1 MKIYFGTPQFGCGIP
16 QFFADNC
23 KIVAVFTYKI
33 TYIYVLYIKFFIN
46 NFADVKPECNFFKKT
61 DEVVET
67 GVKCDKTWQKQ
78 GQKTNRSSM
87 CKNNNRDTGTPLPSR
102 QTIVQPKLELTTP
115 GDSYEREADRMADFV
130 MRRQYT
136 GIPTEMP
143 SVAYVVHPTIS
154 RNISGSAGVAVDTA
168 TEGGINASRGGG
180 QPMPEALRSQMESGF
195 GADFSGVRLHTDSR
209 AADLSRGIQAKAF
222 TYGNDI
228 YFNRGQY
235 SPDTTAGQH
244 LIAHELTHVVQQ
256 SGKVGRETNKS
267 QNDILD
273 IIQNNLNKI
282 KEDPNQLVNMIIQN
296 LNESNFE
303 KLLENNKRF
312 FGDFII
318 DHPEDFHVLFNRFP
332 NTIKKHIPYLKY
344 LKSRPDFDDYYNG
357 YNKVESY
364 YSELSVENLL
374 VLNMLTYLPHRHK
387 EDGRDTNYIRDKI
400 FEAKEKKLSVR
411 VFIESLNSPN
421 SWKYE
426 ENETIS
432 KEDWNDLFNYILI
445 NDIFNYIIIKDA
457 QTDNYGDESNCYQ
470 TKDDVCYKEKQ
481 FSILFFNK
489 LSKEAIVAFRG
500 TGLDEWKDNFRGAV
514 ANSTDGQKKA
524 LYRYQE
530 YHKLLDLDE
539 DYYSKITVTGHSKG
553 GNKAKY
559 ITIKDESVD
568 RCVSFD
574 GQGFS
579 DAFISDINN
588 NRQEID
594 RSQKIVNYNT
604 DKDFVNILLNDIGD
618 THYLQSK
625 NYDSDKSNNEK
636 TLNLES
642 HSPEVMLNF
651 LRNRYS
657 RTSVKLAEIGEQNK
671 LMVELDKF
679 LNSYIRTLSKIDK
692 SLMDASISLIG
703 NVVYL
708 LMKNNHSRKLN
719 FLATYLNRKGKS
731 HDNEKKAIAF
741 LLVFLYFYSKTNSS
755 FTESLPINPD
765 WFCIIPHIPDLFKKL
780 SPELDKK
787 TNKMINKEDIS
798 YYMELFKH
806 IKIENGDD
814 KTINQSKK
822 IN

>member
-1 MKIYFGTPQFGCGIP
+1 MK
-16 QFFADNC
+16 
-23 KIVAVFTYKI
+23 
-33 TYIYVLYIKFFIN
+33 
-46 NFADVKPECNFFKKT
+46 DVIQSNSGVTHKN
-61 DEVVET
+61 
-67 GVKCDKTWQKQ
+67 GVKANHAGGKHK
-78 GQKTNRSSM
+78 GVKEGINA
-87 CKNNNRDTGTPLPSR
+87 PSQ

-130 MRRQYT
+130 MRKAYS
-136 GIPTEMP
+136 GLPTEKP
-143 SVAYVVHPTIS
+143 STSSVLPPVIS
-154 RNISGSAGVAVDTA
+154 RRASSATSGVAVDNA
-168 TEGGINASRGGG
+168 TESGIHASRGGG
-180 QPMPEALRSQMESGF
+180 QPMPTALRSQMESGF
-195 GADFSGVRLHTDSR
+195 GADFSGVRLHTGS
-209 AADLSRGIQAKAF
+209 AAEAMSNDLSAKAF

-282 KEDPNQLVNMIIQN
+282 KEDPNLLVNMIIQN

-312 FGDFII
+312 FGDFIKV
-318 DHPEDFHVLFNRFP
+318 HPEDFHVLFNRFP

-457 QTDNYGDESNCYQ
+457 QTDNYGDKSNCYQ

-514 ANSTDGQKKA
+514 ANSTDGQEKA

-530 YHKLLDLDE
+530 YHKLLDSDE

-588 NRQEID
+588 NKQEID

-636 TLNLES
+636 ILNLES

-651 LRNRYS
+651 SRNRYS

-703 NVVYL
+703 NVVSL

-741 LLVFLYFYSKTNSS
+741 LLVFLY
-755 FTESLPINPD
+755 
-765 WFCIIPHIPDLFKKL
+765 C
-780 SPELDKK
+780 
-787 TNKMINKEDIS
+787 
-798 YYMELFKH
+798 
-806 IKIENGDD
+806 
-814 KTINQSKK
+814 
-822 IN
+822 